1 MSELQETVKEIQK
14 MMSKDPEMALGTVEV
29 DTALKAKFECTSEM
43 GEFNMVVDEPE
54 TFGGTNHGPNPL
66 SVLLT
71 AIATC
76 QEITYRTHASLM
88 DIPLRSVRIHAEGDI
103 DVRGYLAVDKSV
115 RPGFSEI
122 RLSAEIDSDASD
134 EELKKLQEAVN
145 NYCPILDQVR
155 NASSIKVKNVRMSI
169 L

>member
-1 MSELQETVKEIQK
+1 MNELQETVKGMQK
-14 MMSKDPEMALGTVEV
+14 MMSKDPKMALGTVEV
-29 DTALKAKFECTSEM
+29 DTTLKEKFECTSEM

-54 TFGGTNHGPNPL
+54 TFGGTNHGPSPL

-71 AIATC
+71 ALATC
-76 QEITYRTHASLM
+76 QEITYRTHANLL

-134 EELKKLQEAVN
+134 EELKKLEAAVN
-145 NYCPILDQVR
+145 NCCPILDQLR
-155 NASSIKVKNVRMSI
+155 NASSIKVKNARMSV